1 MLSPM
6 PVSYFRVNIQGTFT
20 SGDTWSINPA
30 FDYVDPP
37 AATIPTQALLNTW
50 AAAILELN
58 GGDFWPD
65 VLASVVSAQ
74 TSVTAVRVGWYGA
87 GGDLSIVAEA
97 TPDAPIAGVTT
108 ASLPADVALV
118 ATLLTGVPGRRTRG
132 RLYIPALG
140 VNIQTPELRVNTGSL
155 AGFANGVAVLL
166 TDIAEAAGALGPLGA
181 VVVSQV
187 GSLATPV
194 TSVRVGDVYDTQRR
208 RQNSLIENTASW
220 PYPVA

>member
-1 MLSPM
+1 MV
-6 PVSYFRVNIQGTFT
+6 VSYFRVNIQGTFT

-30 FDYVDPP
+30 FDYSDPP

-50 AAAILELN
+50 AAAILALN

-74 TSVTAVRVGWYGA
+74 CSVTAVRVGWYGA
-87 GGDLSIVAEA
+87 GGDLDIVAEA
-97 TPDAPIAGVTT
+97 TPAAPIAGVTT
-108 ASLPADVALV
+108 ANMPADVALV

-140 VNIQTPELRVNTGSL
+140 LPLATPELRVGIGSL
-155 AGFANGVAVLL
+155 PGIANGVAVLL
-166 TDIAEAAGALGPLGA
+166 TDIAAAAGALGPLGA

-187 GSLATPV
+187 GSKATAV
-194 TSVRVGDVYDTQRR
+194 TSIRVGDVFDTQRR
-208 RQNSLIENTASW
+208 RQNALIENTAAW
-220 PYPVA
+220 PYPVV